1 MWNKG
6 TMNARRA
13 YQGQIM
19 NTFQPSHSSVCF
31 QSWMDS
37 GSLTAMT
44 IAPGSSGWSFLWFIN
59 TATNCLCH
67 CLSIAMDSRVSGS
80 TSRHEIM
87 SEASSNFS
95 VFVSQIPK
103 VGVGWLDDQ
112 ACRLLSSCDDRC
124 YSSLQNSLASSHW
137 WQASVIRTKF
147 GVWLTHWMMVD
158 GSYWA
163 LRRPFVFGMWGHQS
177 LCWCPQPQLN
187 SIWFGQE
194 IWRWWG

>member
-1 MWNKG
+1 
-6 TMNARRA
+6 
-13 YQGQIM
+13 
-19 NTFQPSHSSVCF
+19 
-31 QSWMDS
+31 MDS

-44 IAPGSSGWSFLWFIN
+44 IAHGSSGWSFLWFIN

-67 CLSIAMDSRVSGS
+67 CLSIALDSRVSGS
-80 TSRHEIM
+80 TARHEIV

-112 ACRLLSSCDDRC
+112 ACRLFSSCDDRC

-163 LRRPFVFGMWGHQS
+163 LRRPFVFGMWSHQS
-177 LCWCPQPQLN
+177 LCWCPQLV
-187 SIWFGQE
+187 SAVK
-194 IWRWWG
+194 